1 LIAVTSFNPDKQ
13 PYGVRCLE
21 GLAKFFP
28 GRVVAYLEGP
38 ISKEGWGA
46 PVEVKDFWAIP
57 GIKEYLEKIK
67 RVAGS
72 DGTGGQ
78 QKYDYRFDTSKF
90 CRKVFAQDQA
100 FDLGEQVFWFD
111 ADCVVFRPLPGT
123 LLSSLVHNV
132 PFAYLGRKTYTE
144 TGWLGFNTKHE
155 KFKDFRA
162 KYLNCFLSGRIFQ
175 MPEWHD
181 CYAFD
186 YARQGIKGNDLTPGA
201 KGTEHV
207 LLKSVLA
214 NYMDHTKGPKR
225 KALGYSPGHPKHD
238 GSGYSPVLG
247 DDQ

>member
-1 LIAVTSFNPDKQ
+1 LIAVTSFNPAKQ
-13 PYGVRCLE
+13 PYGIRCLE
-21 GLAKFFP
+21 SLAKHFP
-28 GRVVAYLEGP
+28 GKVVAYLEGEIP
-38 ISKEGWGA
+38 REPWSPA
-46 PVEVKDFWAIP
+46 VEVKDFWAIP

-72 DGTGGQ
+72 DGAGG
-78 QKYDYRFDTSKF
+78 KDYDYRFDASKF

-100 FDLGEQVFWFD
+100 FDLGTEVFWFD
-111 ADCVVFRPLPGT
+111 ADCVVFRPIPGT
-123 LLSSLVHNV
+123 LLRSLIQGV
-132 PFAYLGRKTYTE
+132 PFAYLGRKSYTE
-144 TGWLGFNTKHE
+144 TGWLGFNTAHE

-186 YARQGIKGNDLTPGA
+186 YARQGIKGNDLTPGR

-214 NYMDHTKGPKR
+214 QYMDHTKGPKR
-225 KALGYSPGHPKHD
+225 KSLGYSPGHPLHD
-238 GSGYSPVLG
+238 GYGYSPVLG
-247 DDQ
+247 DGE